1 MPDNKT
7 KLFLCNIFY
16 YFFLLFIS
24 LLLFFPSAC
33 QYENLEVIKVP
44 ERIAIFFYC
53 MHRWVFFRYVQC
65 LYTGMGQKRA
75 PYRNGF
81 IYNQVK
87 GGCYI
92 CLGSHAQGKQTYSL
106 FSETSFEGNNPGS
119 TLYNNIIILLCL
131 FSIKGECDQKADAN
145 STWLMISNCNYSCKR
160 FVHTI
165 PYRAMVL
172 MPFSSSIQMY
182 RERGFKRY
190 CS

>member
-1 MPDNKT
+1 MPQPSLGCTDTGHTDTDRTGKREPPIGRNNRT
-7 KLFLCNIFY
+7 TITLSERGYCLTIRPSYFY
-16 YFFLLFIS
+16 ATFFIIFFLLFIS

-87 GGCYI
+87 GECYI
-92 CLGSHAQGKQTYSL
+92 CLGSHAQGKQTYSP
-106 FSETSFEGNNPGS
+106 FSETSFEGNNPGGA
-119 TLYNNIIILLCL
+119 LCTRP
-131 FSIKGECDQKADAN
+131 QN
-145 STWLMISNCNYSCKR
+145 S
-160 FVHTI
+160 F
-165 PYRAMVL
+165 
-172 MPFSSSIQMY
+172 
-182 RERGFKRY
+182 
-190 CS
+190 